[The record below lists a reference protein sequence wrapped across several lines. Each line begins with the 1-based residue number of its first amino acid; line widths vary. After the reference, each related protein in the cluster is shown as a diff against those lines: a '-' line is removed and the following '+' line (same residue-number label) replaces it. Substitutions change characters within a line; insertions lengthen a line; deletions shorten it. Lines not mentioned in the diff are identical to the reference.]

1 MVIWI
6 VIGVKKLN
14 NKGFT
19 LVEVIA
25 VVVIMAILAIIL
37 IPSVTKY
44 INEGREEALDGL
56 KKSIVIAAKEYIND
70 NRYNINLT
78 GSNGNYVILLEGI
91 NGNKISVRT
100 LLDRG
105 YLSASGTDSDGVYIS
120 SPNNQNSHLDLD
132 NSYVEVSFDD
142 TINDFKFGDAML
154 VWPE

>member
-1 MVIWI
+1 M
-6 VIGVKKLN
+6 KKLN

-37 IPSVTKY
+37 IPNVTNY
-44 INEGREEALDGL
+44 INKGRDDALDGL
-56 KKSIVIAAKEYIND
+56 KKSVVIAAKEFIND

-78 GSNGNYVILLEGI
+78 GSTGNYVIGLEGI

-105 YLSASGTDSDGVYIS
+105 YLSASGTDGNVVYIS
-120 SPNNQNSHLDLD
+120 SPNNQNSYLDLY

-142 TINDFKFGDAML
+142 TINDFKFGDAVL
-154 VWPE
+154 VWDEKD